1 MDEELYKEIY
11 KKILNNENIQTGSK
25 FEKYKIEEG
34 ILYRKDQKN
43 NGKILKVIRRH
54 ELEIIMFIMHDHPTS
69 AHFAIETTFN
79 KI

>member
-34 ILYRKDQKN
+34 ILYRKD
-43 NGKILKVIRRH
+43 
-54 ELEIIMFIMHDHPTS
+54 
-69 AHFAIETTFN
+69 
-79 KI
+79 